1 MPAQPLSWRQLEKGH
16 FAPYGRRRTDV
27 ATAQPNTRADR
38 ALTRGDV
45 AQALGDDED
54 TAISAIMALNPTY
67 GEFHTALAWALGE
80 SDVMGEERR
89 PLDGKAKQIYDILA
103 ADELWLADLSG
114 RT

>member
-1 MPAQPLSWRQLEKGH
+1 
-16 FAPYGRRRTDV
+16 V

-38 ALTRGDV
+38 ALTRDHV
-45 AQALGDDED
+45 AQAIGDEED
-54 TAISAIMALNPTY
+54 TAITAIMALDPTY

-103 ADELWLADLSG
+103 ADDLWLADLSG